1 MNTSIR
7 QLLPCDMDAV
17 IAFLRSL
24 AGEAAPS
31 ADAPPVT
38 DQERQ
43 ALADVNPRISLI
55 ASDGNDAILGV
66 ALCRAAQQPGE
77 PCRLQIK
84 VAPQHSD
91 LARTL
96 VDKALLKLHARGI
109 HKCRIMLGDDEPNDI
124 WHATRWL
131 DHLPEGETQAA

>member
-7 QLLPCDMDAV
+7 QLLPCDLDAV
-17 IAFLRSL
+17 IAFQRSL
-24 AGEAAPS
+24 AGGEPVSDAA
-31 ADAPPVT
+31 PVT
-38 DQERQ
+38 DEERA

-55 ASDGNDAILGV
+55 ASDETEAVIGV
-66 ALCRAAQQPGE
+66 ALCRAAPLPGE
-77 PCRLQIK
+77 PSQLQIQ
-84 VAPQHSD
+84 VAPQHAD

-109 HKCRIMLGDDEPNDI
+109 HKCRIKLGDEEPHDI

-131 DHLPEGETQAA
+131 DHLPEGESQAA